1 MGDQVTKQEMA
12 EFTNTILEAM
22 NSMYQNLSTMMDEK
36 IERSENRMKAYIEN
50 GVEKKV
56 DLLAERMDAL
66 TEKVDTMEQRQTA
79 MEEHLGRL
87 TEDVQEIKM
96 RLAVHDEEIYTL
108 RRVK

>member
-36 IERSENRMKAYIEN
+36 IERSETRIKAYIEN

-56 DLLAERMDAL
+56 DLLAERMDA
-66 TEKVDTMEQRQTA
+66 MEQRQTA